1 MKILVQWPTRNRPSQ
16 FFKALR
22 RYQEYRKTDAVHFHI
37 VIDADDR
44 EMRKKE
50 NQDIMRMW
58 GNLSFEV
65 IEPCGKIGAINYG
78 LENLSKHYDI
88 IVLASDDMIPR
99 VMGWDKQI
107 VDDMSTYFPDG
118 DGVLW
123 YNDGSKTGD
132 RLNTLSIL
140 GTKYYRRFGYIY
152 NPEYKAL
159 WCDNEFMEVADILG
173 KQKYLEQVIIRHE
186 HPLHGFGK
194 PDNMNERDNKLWNTD
209 EQTYLRRKGSGFG
222 IEPTLIEH
230 LNPDVSESQG
240 DVPEVSNRDQQTGKR
255 KRSRAV
261 STSGKS
267 IGRPKAVDRS
277 KKE

>member
-1 MKILVQWPTRNRPSQ
+1 MNILVQWPTRNRPSQ

-37 VIDADDR
+37 VIDSDDR

-78 LENLSKHYDI
+78 LDSLSKHYDI

-99 VMGWDKQI
+99 VMGWDLQI
-107 VDDMSTYFPDG
+107 INDMSTYFPDG

-186 HPLHGFGK
+186 HPAHGYGSN
-194 PDNMNERDNKLWNTD
+194 DSMNLRDNNLYKTD
-209 EQTYLRRKGSGFG
+209 EQTYLRRKGAGFG

-267 IGRPKAVDRS
+267 IGRPKAIDRS
-277 KKE
+277 EKE